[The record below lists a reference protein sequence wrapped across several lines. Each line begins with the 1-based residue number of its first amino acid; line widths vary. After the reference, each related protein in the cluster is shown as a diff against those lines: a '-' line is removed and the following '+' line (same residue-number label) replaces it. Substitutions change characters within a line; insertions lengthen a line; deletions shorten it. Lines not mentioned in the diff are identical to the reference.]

1 MRKARA
7 FSAGRVLRA
16 VALGAALCAAA
27 VAPGCTRESFNLLPV
42 DAAGAS
48 AAGATSAGGAT
59 STGGATSAG
68 TTNSAGGGASGA
80 NDADAGPGRGG
91 FHGFGGFH
99 GGAGSSTTQPGGGG
113 NQEPCLAG
121 DQCVDGGLNCPPT
134 VASCKRCTSKN
145 DCDSDAPF
153 CDVKDGRCAEC
164 LHNDDCPAGDIC
176 HLLTLRCMHSC
187 NVSSDCVFERDKPLC
202 DPFHACV
209 SCIVDTDCHEITGH
223 PKDVCTFGTCVDCY
237 DNSGC
242 PSQRP
247 YCVGLVCQT
256 TR

>member
-48 AAGATSAGGAT
+48 AAGATNAT
-59 STGGATSAG
+59 SAGGATSAG
-68 TTNSAGGGASGA
+68 TTSSADGGASGA
-80 NDADAGPGRGG
+80 NSVDAGAGRGG

-99 GGAGSSTTQPGGGG
+99 GGAGSSPIQPGGGG

-134 VASCKRCTSKN
+134 VGSCKRCTSNN
-145 DCDSDAPF
+145 DCDGDARY
-153 CDVKDGRCAEC
+153 CDVQAGRCAEC
-164 LHNDDCPAGDIC
+164 LHNEDCLAGYIC
-176 HLLTLRCMHSC
+176 HQLTLRCMHHC
-187 NVSSDCVFERDKPLC
+187 DVSSDCVFERDKPLC

-209 SCIVDTDCHEITGH
+209 SCNDRTDCQQITGH
-223 PKDVCTFGTCVDCY
+223 PNDVCVFGSCADCY
-237 DNSGC
+237 DDTQC
-242 PSQRP
+242 PAQRRF
-247 YCVGLVCQT
+247 CVGLVCQT